1 MKKIENG
8 KRADNG
14 NRQIRFSSPAPA
26 GGDIWGS
33 LKTTGGIYP
42 AGDNEP
48 PIAPGNTRERLRIIC
63 GEKTQIAP
71 RTGSTVATISIPKT
85 ENKQ

>member
-1 MKKIENG
+1 M
-8 KRADNG
+8 
-14 NRQIRFSSPAPA
+14 
-26 GGDIWGS
+26 
-33 LKTTGGIYP
+33 KTTGGIYP

-71 RTGSTVATISIPKT
+71 RTGSGTVATISIPKT
-85 ENKQ
+85 ENKQRNKRQQIKQIKKFNFYTGGKNHA